1 MAIPTGR
8 AGGIRWSLHPGV
20 DESRWMSLPKT
31 RFVRIG
37 SIPPKIGWLGPRKRF
52 TRPSRLAFMLY
63 SDMRKSISVK
73 QKRSGRLPTGI
84 KPLVALQ
91 PSAELR
97 RAIEKW
103 AAGQTDS
110 PSLSEA
116 IRRLVELGLASARP
130 AKQRS
135 KKAAS
140 KASELAA
147 RAIDHLVDQSA
158 PAEERE
164 KRKRRLMKGP
174 EEFRDLRADLPKAKK
189 GIPS

>member
-1 MAIPTGR
+1 
-8 AGGIRWSLHPGV
+8 
-20 DESRWMSLPKT
+20 
-31 RFVRIG
+31 
-37 SIPPKIGWLGPRKRF
+37 
-52 TRPSRLAFMLY
+52 MLY
-63 SDMRKSISVK
+63 SDMQKLISVK
-73 QKRSGRLPTGI
+73 QQRRGRPPTGI
-84 KPLVALQ
+84 KPLIALRA
-91 PSAELR
+91 SAELQ
-97 RAIEKW
+97 RAIEEW

-130 AKQRS
+130 AKPRS